1 MEMLGRKQN
10 EERQK
15 FREQMDKELQD
26 QREQMNNMMGAN
38 MEQARQER
46 EEFMRENQDL
56 RNQFSAIQKANEENI
71 KMIEKLRDLVD
82 KHEEEKRVLN
92 EQMTRAQAAREREEL
107 FEEVEERHKAEQE
120 KLRQEMKAKMEAQRQ
135 ALAEEYRQATTDVR
149 IEKMDEMKERLDYVT
164 QQLEEVNKPSFLQKG
179 FEKVTEFFS
188 AAGRGFVKAGAAVV
202 EKVKDNCS
210 VMWNSLLLFM
220 EGKCK
225 FGYSASFCVGLGNRS

>member
-26 QREQMNNMMGAN
+26 QREQMNNMMEAN

-46 EEFMRENQDL
+46 EEFMQENQDL

-82 KHEEEKRVLN
+82 KHEEEKRLLN

-107 FEEVEERHKAEQE
+107 LKEMEERHKAEQE

-135 ALAEEYRQATTDVR
+135 ALAEEYKQATTKAR
-149 IEKMDEMKERLDYVT
+149 IENMDEMKEQLDYVT
-164 QQLEEVNKPSFLQKG
+164 EQLEEVNKPNFFQKVG
-179 FEKVTEFFS
+179 QKVKEFVGAAARGAAAAAEKVT
-188 AAGRGFVKAGAAVV
+188 G
-202 EKVKDNCS
+202 NCS
-210 VMWNSLLLFM
+210 VM
-220 EGKCK
+220 
-225 FGYSASFCVGLGNRS
+225 